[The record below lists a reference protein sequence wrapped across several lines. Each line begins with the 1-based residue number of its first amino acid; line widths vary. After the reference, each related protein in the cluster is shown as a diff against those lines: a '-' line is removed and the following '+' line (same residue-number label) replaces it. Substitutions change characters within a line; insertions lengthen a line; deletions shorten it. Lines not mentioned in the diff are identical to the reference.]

1 MGMRNRRREA
11 AQRLNCKSLDAKF
24 LAEVTQGL
32 NCSPFEAVSVLEV
45 VKEVYAPYLDTAT
58 AASAPGK
65 MTLVVVSAEEPAGKP
80 LAKCQMQ
87 RVCLTVHRGKEDDRL
102 LQRHGPAAF
111 RRARIADLC
120 QEALS
125 QGGLLTAE
133 DLAYRTFFVTPR
145 TITRDLKALRETEIP
160 VPLRSIRQDIGPV
173 LTHRTAIVQ
182 AALDGKTTSE
192 ICYALR
198 HSAEAVAN
206 YLSTFARCVQLQR
219 RGLSG
224 SEIAFVLRRGPTL
237 IESYLQLS
245 TKCAADPNRAAHL
258 EELLRLGQVGGKKK
272 LKLQHPEIGRAA
284 HRARD

>member
-1 MGMRNRRREA
+1 M
-11 AQRLNCKSLDAKF
+11 D
-24 LAEVTQGL
+24 V
-32 NCSPFEAVSVLEV
+32 
-45 VKEVYAPYLDTAT
+45 D
-58 AASAPGK
+58 
-65 MTLVVVSAEEPAGKP
+65 
-80 LAKCQMQ
+80 
-87 RVCLTVHRGKEDDRL
+87 
-102 LQRHGPAAF
+102 
-111 RRARIADLC
+111 
-120 QEALS
+120 
-125 QGGLLTAE
+125 LTAE

-219 RGLSG
+219 HGLSG
-224 SEIAFVLRRGPTL
+224 SEIAFLLRRGPTL

-245 TKCAADPNRAAHL
+245 TECAADPNRAAHL
-258 EELLRLGQVGGKKK
+258 EELLRLGQVGGKKD
-272 LKLQHPEIGRAA
+272 AA
-284 HRARD
+284 AGGADG